1 MRNGRSDG
9 ASDVNEGVQ
18 AMTDPTDLTRRTIL
32 TLGSAGAVGGAL
44 ALAGCAADAPS
55 GTASP
60 TTTPSPTVTDE
71 PTSEEPTAAPDAPPA
86 GEDIA
91 ALADVPVGGS
101 IDAKINGQDALIAQP
116 TAGQVVAFSAIC
128 THQQCVVAAAGDEFH
143 CPCHG
148 SMYDAATGDVI
159 QGPALKALTPI
170 PVAVSG
176 DRIVAAS

>member
-1 MRNGRSDG
+1 
-9 ASDVNEGVQ
+9 
-18 AMTDPTDLTRRTIL
+18 MTDPTDLTRRTIL

-60 TTTPSPTVTDE
+60 TTKPSPTVTDE
-71 PTSEEPTAAPDAPPA
+71 PTTEQPTAAPDAPPV

-101 IDAKINGQDALIAQP
+101 IDATINGAPALIAQP

-128 THQQCVVAAAGDEFH
+128 THQQCVVAAAGDEFD

-148 SMYDAATGDVI
+148 SRFDAATGDVLN
-159 QGPALKALTPI
+159 GPALEPLSAIPI
-170 PVAVSG
+170 AVSG
-176 DRIVAAS
+176 DRIVATS

>member
-1 MRNGRSDG
+1 
-9 ASDVNEGVQ
+9 
-18 AMTDPTDLTRRTIL
+18 MTDPTRRTVL
-32 TLGSAGAVGGAL
+32 TLGSAGAIGGAL

-55 GTASP
+55 P
-60 TTTPSPTVTDE
+60 TSSSSDVPPTVVEDP
-71 PTSEEPTAAPDAPPA
+71 PTSTGPTAAPDAPA
-86 GEDIA
+86 LGGDVA

-101 IDAKINGQDALIAQP
+101 IDATIDGEPALIAQP

-159 QGPALKALTPI
+159 QGPALEPLTPI
-170 PVAVSG
+170 AVAVSG

>member
-1 MRNGRSDG
+1 MGGIRRSRDVSDADEG
-9 ASDVNEGVQ
+9 AP

-55 GTASP
+55 SSTSPP
-60 TTTPSPTVTDE
+60 TTAPPLVEETPTE
-71 PTSEEPTAAPDAPPA
+71 PSAAPDAPA
-86 GEDIA
+86 VGADIA

-101 IDAKINGQDALIAQP
+101 IDATINGEPALISQP

-128 THQQCVVAAAGDEFH
+128 THQQCVVAAAGNEFH

-148 SMYDAATGDVI
+148 SMFDATTGDVI
-159 QGPALKALTPI
+159 QGPALEPLSAI
-170 PVAVSG
+170 RVAVSG
-176 DRIVAAS
+176 DRIVATT